1 LSKLFYKEVE
11 EKVKSWER
19 NIFILAFVEGL
30 LLMSVELLG
39 SRFLTPYFGS
49 TLYVI
54 TSILG
59 ITLLSLLTG
68 YFIGSELVLRKV
80 KVATAF
86 IALMFASC
94 YLCVSP
100 LIGAKIGTIGL
111 SWGMITGSIFGSLL
125 LLFIPIVLLGLISP
139 ILVQAMN
146 EAGLVAG
153 TSAGR
158 IYTIST
164 IGGFVGTF
172 LTGLYLIPTFGAKM
186 TALMIGCASFIFPA
200 YLLTIL
206 GFKKGNLY
214 FLVFM
219 LVLLSVLGISSKPLP
234 SPVNSK
240 VLYQSDDVLGF
251 LQVLEY
257 PNGSRVLKSN
267 RTNQSVIDFQSGVSY
282 LLYTH
287 AIASI
292 VTGTITDKNAN
303 ILLIG
308 MAGGSLVREF
318 VNAGYKN
325 ITVLDNDRRMNN
337 IAENY
342 FGVTPGSYSFLEED
356 GRRYLNSSHKKFDLI
371 VLDVSN
377 AEQQPYHLFTK
388 EAFQSIAKSLSEN
401 GIVIVNLVDFLE
413 ESKATITKRVLA
425 GMNFANLN
433 PIYFKDFYKPNSI
446 PTNELDYFAHEKI
459 LLGCKSAIAM
469 DQDTTTLNEC
479 CSWMP
484 FAVNLRKNYK
494 NSTQTLSFTNHLP
507 FNDDTPD
514 MEVLSFER
522 SNLLRTS
529 FLK

>member
-1 LSKLFYKEVE
+1 MINWKYK
-11 EKVKSWER
+11 
-19 NIFILAFVEGL
+19 IYILAFVEGL
-30 LLMSVELLG
+30 LLMSVELLA
-39 SRFLTPYFGS
+39 SRFLTPHFGS

-68 YFIGSELVLRKV
+68 YYIGSELVLRKV
-80 KVATAF
+80 KVNTAL
-86 IALMFASC
+86 IALILASF
-94 YLCVSP
+94 YLCLSP
-100 LIGAKIGTIGL
+100 TIGAKIGTIGL
-111 SWGMITGSIFGSLL
+111 SLGLITGSILGSLF

-139 ILVQAMN
+139 ILVQVIN
-146 EAGLVAG
+146 DDGLIAG

-172 LTGLYLIPTFGAKM
+172 LTGLYLIPTFGTKM

-214 FLVFM
+214 LLVFM
-219 LVLLSVLGISSKPLP
+219 LVLFLTLGISSKPLP
-234 SPVNSK
+234 TPINSK
-240 VLYQSDDVLGF
+240 VLYQSDDVLGL

-267 RTNQSVIDFQSGVSY
+267 RTNQSVIDFESGVSY

-287 AIASI
+287 AIAAI
-292 VTGTITDKNAN
+292 ATGAIINKNAE

-308 MAGGSLVREF
+308 MAGGSLVKELE
-318 VNAGYKN
+318 NSGYKN
-325 ITVLDNDRRMNN
+325 ITVVDNDSRTKY
-337 IAENY
+337 IAENF
-342 FGVTPGSYSFLEED
+342 FGVQPSSYSFLEAD
-356 GRRYLNSSHKKFDLI
+356 GRRYLNATDKKFDLI
-371 VLDVSN
+371 ILDVSN

-388 EAFQSIAKSLSEN
+388 ESFQKISDRLNEK
-401 GIVIVNLVDFLE
+401 GILIINLVDFLE
-413 ESKATITKRVLA
+413 ETKAIITKRVLA
-425 GMNFANLN
+425 GMNFAELN
-433 PIYFKDFYKPNSI
+433 PVYFKDFYKPNSI
-446 PTNELDYFAHEKI
+446 PKTEMEYFAHEKI
-459 LLGCKSAIAM
+459 LLGHKSAITM
-469 DQDTTTLNEC
+469 DQDTSTLNEC

-484 FAVNLRKNYK
+484 FAVNLRKNYPNCVQTINFK
-494 NSTQTLSFTNHLP
+494 NQPP

-514 MEVLSFER
+514 MEVMSFER
-522 SNLLRTS
+522 SKLLRTE